1 MEAFGDGFTIYS
13 VKTKNQR
20 NPISRIQ
27 IGKGGSAINEFEF
40 YQTETTLQL
49 AVVSQDGYLRI
60 FDYHAMEIIALM
72 KSYFGGLL
80 CLSWSSDGKYIATG
94 GEDDLLT
101 VYSVLEKRVICR
113 GQGHKSWISR
123 VAFDSFATA
132 INDTGS
138 SSSLDDMLNGITEST
153 EELRNNIVYTTASVN
168 KYGYDDSMIY
178 QNTNGVQHVT
188 PIVNI
193 VEPSITSAT
202 SQHHQTIE
210 HSPFEHGTQF
220 TPSQSQ
226 ISIAEMKNNSISN
239 NSMNLCGLN
248 ASSSQNS
255 IHGGYRIG
263 TVGHDT
269 QLLLWD
275 INDDILTSP
284 MTTIINPKIGGE
296 NTTVINV
303 GLSPSPMDGGV
314 MGASTSS
321 EGYESSRGAPS
332 ADAPST
338 SSSSS
343 TKSRFKK
350 FHKRGFSFG
359 NRFGRVS
366 NNSSSNQNGYLN
378 GLSATEQSNT
388 IFGSKICPKM
398 NQVPIIEPLIS
409 KKIAHERLTVLI
421 FREECIVT
429 GFSRV

>member
-1 MEAFGDGFTIYS
+1 
-13 VKTKNQR
+13 
-20 NPISRIQ
+20 
-27 IGKGGSAINEFEF
+27 
-40 YQTETTLQL
+40 
-49 AVVSQDGYLRI
+49 
-60 FDYHAMEIIALM
+60 MEIIALM

-132 INDTGS
+132 INDT
-138 SSSLDDMLNGITEST
+138 
-153 EELRNNIVYTTASVN
+153 VYTTASVN

-193 VEPSITSAT
+193 VEPTATASTS
-202 SQHHQTIE
+202 HPIE

-248 ASSSQNS
+248 TSSQNS

-275 INDDILTSP
+275 INDDILSSP
-284 MTTIINPKIGGE
+284 MSTIVNPKSGGNTTI
-296 NTTVINV
+296 INV
-303 GLSPSPMDGGV
+303 GLSPGPVDTGV

-321 EGYESSRGAPS
+321 EGGESSRGAPS

-366 NNSSSNQNGYLN
+366 NNSSSTQNGYLN
-378 GLSATEQSNT
+378 GLSASEQGGGNT
-388 IFGSKICPKM
+388 IFGSPICPKM

-409 KKIAHERLTVLI
+409 KKIAHERLTVLF

-429 GFSRV
+429 ACQEGYVATWARPGRQRKSSIGSEKTTTSALGNIDGLNPNGTNV